1 MRKLASLLVCS
12 FSLWQGVGAQS
23 LDPALPKKVVPVA
36 PVLENTPLDSV
47 VLESSITKGVDFLLK
62 TQNPDG
68 SWGNATRTKDLNI
81 YAPIPGAHHAF
92 RMGTTAL
99 ALSGIIAAKDQRPE
113 VDAAIEHCEAWMLR
127 EMPKLRRAGGATIYN
142 NWGHAYG
149 LRALV
154 SLANRDGVTEEK
166 KAAYAKLAQ
175 SQVKSLWTNQDLDGG
190 WGYYGFRSVTAQPS
204 AGSNSFTSATVLL
217 AIKEATGVFDLE
229 LNDQRIQKAV
239 ASIQRQRSP
248 DFAYAYATG
257 HIKRPRYS
265 INRPAGSLART
276 PACNAALRA
285 WDDKKITDEVLVMG
299 LDRLIKRNGWLD
311 IGRKRPKPHET
322 HFAISG
328 YFYFYGHYYASENIT
343 QLPKELQGEW
353 KSKLAKVIVDKQES
367 DGSWW
372 DYALYNYGQAY
383 GTGYALTTIT
393 RCR

>member
-1 MRKLASLLVCS
+1 MRKIASLLVCS
-12 FSLWQGVGAQS
+12 FSLWQGAGAQA
-23 LDPALPKKVVPVA
+23 LDPDLPKKVVPVA
-36 PVLENTPLDSV
+36 PVLENTPLDSA

-68 SWGNATRTKDLNI
+68 SWGNATRTKGLNI
-81 YAPIPGAHHAF
+81 HAPVPGAHHAF
-92 RMGTTAL
+92 RMGTTSLAL
-99 ALSGIIAAKDQRPE
+99 AGIIASNDKRSE
-113 VDAAIEHCEAWMLR
+113 VSAAIERCEVWMLR
-127 EMPKLRRAGGATIYN
+127 EMPKLRRAGGSTIYN

-154 SLANRDGVTEEK
+154 ALANREGVTDEK
-166 KAAYAKLAQ
+166 KAEYAKLAQ
-175 SQVKSLWTNQDLDGG
+175 TQVKSLWTNQDLDGG
-190 WGYYGFRSVTAQPS
+190 WGYYGRDSVTAQPS
-204 AGSNSFTSATVLL
+204 GGSTSFTSATVLL
-217 AIKEATGVFDLE
+217 AMKEAAGEFDLE
-229 LNDQRIQKAV
+229 LDDRLIKKAV
-239 ASIQRQRSP
+239 ASIQRQRTP
-248 DFAYAYATG
+248 DFAYTYATG

-285 WDDKKITDEVLVMG
+285 WDDPKITDEVLAKG

-328 YFYFYGHYYASENIT
+328 YFYFYGHYYASENIH
-343 QLPKELQGEW
+343 QLPEDQQGEW
-353 KSKLAKVIVDKQES
+353 KSKLGKVMLDKQES

-372 DYALYNYGQAY
+372 DYALYNYGHAY
-383 GTGYALTTIT
+383 GTGYALTTLA

>member
-1 MRKLASLLVCS
+1 MVCS
-12 FSLWQGVGAQS
+12 FSLWQGAVAQS
-23 LDPALPKKVVPVA
+23 LDPAQPKKAVPVA
-36 PVLENTPLDSV
+36 PVLENTPLDSA

-68 SWGNATRTKDLNI
+68 SWGNATRTKGLNI
-81 YAPIPGAHHAF
+81 YAPMPGAHHAF
-92 RMGTTAL
+92 RMGTTSLAL
-99 ALSGIIAAKDQRPE
+99 AGVIASNDKRSE
-113 VDAAIEHCEAWMLR
+113 VSAAIEHCEAWMFR
-127 EMPKLRRAGGATIYN
+127 EMPKLRRAGGSTIYN

-154 SLANRDGVTEEK
+154 ALANREGVTKEK
-166 KAAYAKLAQ
+166 MAEYAKLAQ
-175 SQVKSLWTNQDLDGG
+175 TQVKSLWTNQDIDGG
-190 WGYYGFRSVTAQPS
+190 WGYYGFDSVTAQPS

-217 AIKEATGVFDLE
+217 AMKEASVFFKLKLE
-229 LNDQRIQKAV
+229 DRRIGMAV
-239 ASIQRQRSP
+239 KSIQRQRTP
-248 DFAYAYATG
+248 DFAYTYATG

-276 PACNAALRA
+276 PACNAALRE
-285 WDDKKITDEVLVMG
+285 WGDPKITDEVLAMG

-328 YFYFYGHYYASENIT
+328 YFYYYGHYYASENIL
-343 QLPKELQGEW
+343 QLPDDQQGEW
-353 KSKLAKVIVDKQES
+353 KSKLGKVILDKQES

-372 DYALYNYGQAY
+372 DYALYNYGHAY
-383 GTGYALTTIT
+383 GTGYALTTLA